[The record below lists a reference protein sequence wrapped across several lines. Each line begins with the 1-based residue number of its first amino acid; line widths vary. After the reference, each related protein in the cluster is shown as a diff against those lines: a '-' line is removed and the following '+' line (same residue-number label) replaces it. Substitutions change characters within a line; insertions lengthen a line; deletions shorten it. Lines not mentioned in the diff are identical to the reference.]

1 VQDSSDLIDTMLSI
15 MRNKRGSTR
24 VVELAAEVIAADAR
38 FNEKVGNAK
47 ARSEPGDGILRS
59 IDFAGQVMDEC
70 RQLDRGFA
78 AGLNIDEVCDSLSR
92 IRAKIDGFV
101 VP

>member
-1 VQDSSDLIDTMLSI
+1 

-24 VVELAAEVIAADAR
+24 LVELAAEVIAADAR

-47 ARSEPGDGILRS
+47 TRSPPGDWIFRS
-59 IDFAGQVMDEC
+59 IDIASQVMDEC
-70 RQLDRGFA
+70 RQLDCGFA
-78 AGLNIDEVCDSLSR
+78 GGLNINEVCDSLSR
-92 IRAKIDGFV
+92 IRIKMDEFV